1 MSVYKRFSDE
11 LYHARKLKGLTQA
24 QVAESVNI
32 SVRWYQHVEKG
43 DRKPGTRLTLNLIA
57 YLEIDGK
64 CLQDNAVKEVVIL

>member
-1 MSVYKRFSDE
+1 MYVCKRFADE
-11 LYHARKLKGLTQA
+11 LYHARTARGLTQA

-43 DRKPGTRLTLNLIA
+43 DRIPGTHLTLLLIA

-64 CLQDNAVKEVVIL
+64 CLKDIERRRL